1 MRSTP
6 VVLLVFVL
14 VLNRWLETVT
24 GWSEAILLPL
34 AAVTGTGLLDVLV
47 LPREAR
53 LTRRGWVLNVGLAA
67 AVGGLLG
74 LLQRS

>member
-34 AAVTGTGLLDVLV
+34 AAVAGTVLLDVLV
-47 LPREAR
+47 LPRGSR
-53 LTRRGWVLNVGLAA
+53 LTPRGWALNLCLAA
-67 AVGGLLG
+67 VIGGLLG
-74 LLQRS
+74 FLQRS